1 MKINYTGQAAFTP
14 AQQKK
19 LDARYAKLAKLLDR
33 GGERSARVILTAQ
46 RHLQRAEITVKYYD
60 HDLVGLSSDS
70 DTFQAVYT
78 AIDKLEKQI
87 LKHRDKWRDT
97 KRTGDAKAALL
108 KEPASAKK
116 AVPAKASGKAKTAAK
131 AAAKPDGKG
140 VDKRVYKVNN
150 KNQRKPMTVEEAMLE
165 FQGDSN
171 YMVYRDAD
179 SDRMHVLV
187 KRNDGH
193 FDLIES

>member
-1 MKINYTGQAAFTP
+1 MKISYTGQAAFTP
-14 AQQKK
+14 MQQKK

-33 GGERSARVILTAQ
+33 GGERSARVVLTSQ

-60 HDLVGLSSDS
+60 HDLVGLSSES
-70 DTFQAVYT
+70 DTFQAVYN

-116 AVPAKASGKAKTAAK
+116 AAPAKAAAK
-131 AAAKPDGKG
+131 AKAAKAAKPDGKAAA
-140 VDKRVYKVNN
+140 DKRVYKVNS

>member
-14 AQQKK
+14 VQQKK
-19 LDARYAKLAKLLDR
+19 LDAKYAKLAKLLDR
-33 GGERSARVILTAQ
+33 GGERKAHVILTAQ

-70 DTFQAVYT
+70 DTFTAVFN
-78 AIDKLEKQI
+78 AIEKLEKQI

-108 KEPASAKK
+108 KEPPAAKK
-116 AVPAKASGKAKTAAK
+116 AQAAKPAAK
-131 AAAKPDGKG
+131 AKAVSKADGKASAE
-140 VDKRVYKVNN
+140 KRVYKVNRKSQN
-150 KNQRKPMTVEEAMLE
+150 KPMTVEEAMLE
-165 FQGDSN
+165 IQADSN

-187 KRNDGH
+187 KRSDGH

>member
-14 AQQKK
+14 FQQKK
-19 LDARYAKLAKLLDR
+19 LDGKYAKLAKLLDR
-33 GGERSARVILTAQ
+33 GGERKAHVILKAQ

-60 HDLVGLSSDS
+60 HDLVSFSSDS
-70 DTFQAVYT
+70 DTFTAVCN
-78 AIDKLEKQI
+78 AIDKLETQI

-108 KEPASAKK
+108 KEPAAPKKEAQSAK
-116 AVPAKASGKAKTAAK
+116 PAKAK
-131 AAAKPDGKG
+131 AAAKVDGKAAA
-140 VDKRVYKVNN
+140 DKRVYKVNR
-150 KNQRKPMTVEEAMLE
+150 KNQNKPMTVEEAMLE
-165 FQGDSN
+165 IDGSSN

-179 SDRMHVLV
+179 SDRVHVLV
-187 KRNDGH
+187 KRQDGH

>member
-1 MKINYTGQAAFTP
+1 MKISYTGQAAFTP
-14 AQQKK
+14 MQQKK

-33 GGERSARVILTAQ
+33 GGERSARVVLTSQ

-60 HDLVGLSSDS
+60 HDLVGLSSES
-70 DTFQAVYT
+70 DTFQAVYN

-116 AVPAKASGKAKTAAK
+116 AAPAK
-131 AAAKPDGKG
+131 AAAKAKAAKAARPDGKAAA
-140 VDKRVYKVNN
+140 DKRVYKVNS

>member
-14 AQQKK
+14 MQQKK
-19 LDARYAKLAKLLDR
+19 LDAKYAKLAKLLDR
-33 GGERSARVILTAQ
+33 GGERKARVILTAQ

-70 DTFQAVYT
+70 DTFTAVFN
-78 AIDKLEKQI
+78 AIEKLEKQI

-108 KEPASAKK
+108 KEPAAAKK
-116 AVPAKASGKAKTAAK
+116 VEAAKPAAK
-131 AAAKPDGKG
+131 AKAAPKVDGKAAAA
-140 VDKRVYKVNN
+140 KRVYKVNRKSQN
-150 KNQRKPMTVEEAMLE
+150 KPMTVEEAMLE
-165 FQGDSN
+165 IQADSN

-179 SDRMHVLV
+179 SDRVHVLV

>member
-14 AQQKK
+14 VQQKK
-19 LDARYAKLAKLLDR
+19 LDAKYAKLAKLLDR
-33 GGERSARVILTAQ
+33 GGERNARVILTAQ

-60 HDLVGLSSDS
+60 HDLVGLSTDP
-70 DTFQAVYT
+70 DAFQAVFT
-78 AIDKLEKQI
+78 AIEKLEKQI

-97 KRTGDAKAALL
+97 KRTGAAKAALL
-108 KEPASAKK
+108 AEPAAAKK
-116 AVPAKASGKAKTAAK
+116 AAPAKAAAKKK
-131 AAAKPDGKG
+131 AAAKPDGKAAAE
-140 VDKRVYKVNN
+140 KRVYKVNS
-150 KNQRKPMTVEEAMLE
+150 KSQRKPMTVEEAMLE
-165 FQGDSN
+165 FQDNSN

-179 SDRMHVLV
+179 SDRLHVLV

>member
-33 GGERSARVILTAQ
+33 GGERSARVVLTAQ

-60 HDLVGLSSDS
+60 HDLVGLSSES
-70 DTFQAVYT
+70 DTFQAVYI

-116 AVPAKASGKAKTAAK
+116 AAPAKSAGKAKAAK
-131 AAAKPDGKG
+131 AAKPVGKAAA
-140 VDKRVYKVNN
+140 DQRVYKVNS